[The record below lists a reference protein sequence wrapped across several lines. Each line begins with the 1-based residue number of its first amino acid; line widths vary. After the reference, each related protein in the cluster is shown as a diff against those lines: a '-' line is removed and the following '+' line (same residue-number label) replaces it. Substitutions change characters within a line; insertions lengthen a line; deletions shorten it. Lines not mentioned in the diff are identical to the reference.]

1 MGRSTGL
8 AGRAAATADTPRRG
22 RTTPSEAPDPARS
35 TRDEAPDPARSTLDE
50 APDPAS
56 DSAPNALDDAAARVR
71 DTLEEVFLAVAATG
85 ADTSDLLAGLA
96 GAGREPRASDLT
108 ALRPGLRAR
117 LDSHPLVSGVG
128 FVAAPGL
135 LGDVPGWLEWW
146 QRGPGGAVRPLLLD
160 LDPEHS
166 AYSDYTH
173 WDWYTLPRETGSR
186 AVAGPYVDYLCSDEY
201 SLTLSAPVT
210 LDGRFVGVAAADV
223 YLRHFEAAVLP
234 VLQRLP
240 APARLVNARGRV
252 AASTDPAHLV
262 GSLTKGPD
270 FGAVLAGPPAEH
282 RAEGGLRLLPCS
294 GTPLVLVTAQSA
306 AESAED

>member
-1 MGRSTGL
+1 MGSSTGP
-8 AGRAAATADTPRRG
+8 AGRAATTADTPRTDG
-22 RTTPSEAPDPARS
+22 ATGDGPLSEAARGGS
-35 TRDEAPDPARSTLDE
+35 EAWGHVVERVRGTLDE
-50 APDPAS
+50 
-56 DSAPNALDDAAARVR
+56 
-71 DTLEEVFLAVAATG
+71 VFAAVAATG
-85 ADTSDLLAGLA
+85 ADTSALLADLSRSGEPRSDRSHPGRSDSGPSRSDA
-96 GAGREPRASDLT
+96 SRSGREPLVADLA
-108 ALRPGLRAR
+108 ALRPGLHAR
-117 LDSHPLVSGVG
+117 LAAHPLVSGLG

-135 LGDVPGWLEWW
+135 LGDAPGWLEWW
-146 QRGPGGAVRPLLLD
+146 QRGPGGAVGPLLLD

-201 SLTLSAPVT
+201 GLTLSAPVT

-234 VLQRLP
+234 ALQRLP

-270 FGAVLAGPPAEH
+270 FGAVLAGPPAGRH
-282 RAEGGLRLLPCS
+282 ADGLRLLPCA
-294 GTPLVLVTAQSA
+294 GTPLVLVTA
-306 AESAED
+306 ED

>member
-8 AGRAAATADTPRRG
+8 AGPAGAVTDTDRAAATV
-22 RTTPSEAPDPARS
+22 DPARYG
-35 TRDEAPDPARSTLDE
+35 APVSEVVSRSRGEDPVGEVVR
-50 APDPAS
+50 
-56 DSAPNALDDAAARVR
+56 RVQES
-71 DTLEEVFLAVAATG
+71 LEEVFASVAGTG
-85 ADTSDLLAGLA
+85 ADTGALLAGVSA
-96 GAGREPRASDLT
+96 AGRAPVAADLE

-117 LDSHPLVSGVG
+117 LAAHPLVSGVG
-128 FVAAPGL
+128 CVAAPGL
-135 LGDVPGWLEWW
+135 LADVPGWLEWW

-173 WDWYTLPRETGSR
+173 WDWYTLPRETGRR

-201 SLTLSAPVT
+201 SLTLSAPVD
-210 LDGRFVGVAAADV
+210 LGGRFAGVAAADV

-252 AASTDPAHLV
+252 AASTDPAHLT
-262 GSLTKGPD
+262 GSLTRGAD
-270 FGAVLAGPPAEH
+270 FAAVLAGPSAGH
-282 RAEGGLRLLPCS
+282 QVDGLRLRPCG
-294 GTPLVLVTAQSA
+294 GTPLVLVTTNG
-306 AESAED
+306 